1 MGDGGEGGNGGR
13 DVAQEEVV
21 GEVEHDEGGRG
32 HRWWQDPGGEAFP
45 LGAQGCQ
52 RRADQQQ
59 RVRRRAAAILK
70 SDFGESVGYPIV

>member
-32 HRWWQDPGGEAFP
+32 HRWWRDPGGEAFP
-45 LGAQGCQ
+45 EELK
-52 RRADQQQ
+52 
-59 RVRRRAAAILK
+59 VVSAARINNSAYAVELPR
-70 SDFGESVGYPIV
+70 F